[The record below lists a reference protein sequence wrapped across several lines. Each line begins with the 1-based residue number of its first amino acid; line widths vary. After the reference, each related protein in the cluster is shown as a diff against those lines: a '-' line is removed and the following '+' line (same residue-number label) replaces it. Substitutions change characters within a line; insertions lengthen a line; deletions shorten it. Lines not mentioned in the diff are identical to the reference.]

1 MPTLRFEQ
9 QTPYKL
15 RSLTKHETPKIIALA
30 KAFVAREE
38 LLPPQQRTPYT
49 DTISQLLAQ
58 TQTLIHTNSRSENQ
72 RTKASEAL
80 KRLDEQLNSTIEQI
94 MATLKATFLHNLEV
108 AQEWGFELRQKTGN
122 IRKPKERNQ
131 RLAALAAYISKEQSR
146 PPEEQFARPA
156 LDEVVALYDKLQRN
170 KATRDAGE
178 ATRMQSR
185 VDNLAVA
192 EALYNTLQLALHHIV
207 WRDYNSTL
215 APGLREWGFDVIYRQ
230 RRAAANGDSP
240 AGDSEAAVQTGSTT
254 PTADSATTNGSTTTN
269 GDGSTTNGTTAIKI
283 NPRPL

>member
-30 KAFVAREE
+30 KNFVAREE
-38 LLPPQQRTPYT
+38 SLPPQQRTPYT

-58 TQTLIHTNSRSENQ
+58 AQTLIHTNSRGENQ
-72 RTKASEAL
+72 RTKASETL

-131 RLAALAAYISKEQSR
+131 RLAALAAYISKEQSQ
-146 PPEEQFARPA
+146 PPEEQFTRPA

-170 KATRDAGE
+170 KATRDTGE

-207 WRDYNSTL
+207 WRDYNSAL

-230 RRAAANGDSP
+230 RRDATANGDSP
-240 AGDSEAAVQTGSTT
+240 AGDSEAAVETGSAT
-254 PTADSATTNGSTTTN
+254 PTADSTTAN
-269 GDGSTTNGTTAIKI
+269 GDGTTTNGTTAIKI
-283 NPRPL
+283 NPLPL